1 MYSKVSLR
9 RFRTLILLVLMVVY
23 SDTTIAADHDFS
35 FRHLRLQE
43 GLSNSNTNCITQD
56 HEGFIWIGTAN
67 GLNKY
72 NGYNFTYYYADT
84 KKDTTLLSAE
94 IFSLLV
100 DDRNTLWVG
109 TYRGLHKY
117 NAASDNFIYI
127 PLHPVHGY
135 PIRYMIEGEDHT
147 IWIATAGSGLI
158 KYNTKND
165 SFIAFTLESQGET
178 RISSNDILS
187 LYKESNNKLW
197 IGTVNRGVDIFNIKQ
212 NSFQNINLANTFRNT
227 RNCNYVECF
236 HRLSKDTM
244 LIGTRN
250 GLYYYNESKKQLSE
264 FFYGNKKIVIKDGT
278 TVYSIHQ
285 DRRNRIWISTNGEGV
300 ICINRNTGS
309 IFRLIHNKEKS
320 TSLINENN
328 RTIFEDRQGNLW
340 IVSYQGGINILPNK
354 IRFFDS
360 YDLFDPNAIFKSNTV
375 TSITTDSKNNVWVG
389 TDGGGLKYID
399 RSAKKT
405 IHYYPTDNLSL
416 RIPDKVIMSLLIDK
430 KEKLWVGTYTGGL
443 SVYNMKTKSFKNY
456 KSTDQANSLSNN
468 YVSDLL
474 QDKRGNIWVGTNGTG
489 LNKYNPKTDNFSN
502 YFSED
507 TVNGTSLVN
516 NWINVLTEDNNGRI
530 WIGTFWGLSV
540 FDPDENYF
548 INYLRQGGE
557 VQNISNNVIYSIVES
572 SVNDIWI
579 GTRNGLN
586 KFLPHRNSFKVYTV
600 ANGLP
605 GNIIYGIEE
614 DSRGNLWISTNHGIC
629 KLNPKT
635 GETNNYFE
643 SDGLQSNEFTRGAS
657 YKSPKGELFFGGIQG
672 LNSFYPDS
680 IYEQYPIPKP
690 VISEFQIFDNKIRP
704 GHPFNGR
711 IILSKSISKTEKIRL
726 KHSDNSFSF
735 ELAALDFILPEKNF
749 YKFKMEGFDND
760 WKSLDLKHHKITY
773 TNLDAGTYFFKFKA
787 SSIDNQWSNDYS
799 QLIIQIDPPSYKTW
813 WAYSLYSIF
822 ILGIILTIWNF
833 FIKRIKLQSQ
843 IKLERLERQKSE
855 ELNQA
860 KLRFFTNISHEF
872 RTPITLITGPIERLL
887 SDQHM
892 GKKYRQT
899 FSLMQKNAHR
909 LLRLVNQL
917 IDLRKIE
924 SGSIKLK
931 ATEGDIIKFL
941 KEIYAAFG
949 DYAVQKSIDFQFIS
963 DINELKCWFDR
974 DKIDK
979 IIFNLLSNAFKFTPN
994 HGEII
999 LSAFIEE
1006 NSEQKQLK
1014 ITVKDSGKGIPEKD
1028 QQNIFTRFYQSSNK
1042 QGMANAGSGV
1052 GLSLTKNLV
1061 EVHKGTI
1068 DFVSVENLGTTFTFK
1083 LPLNGDIYSPT
1094 DKFDPDAKPEE
1105 HTIPDLPV
1113 IEQEND
1119 MVEVDF
1125 GSHNKHNYKILIVE
1139 DNYDLR
1145 KYIAA
1150 ELAIKYQ
1157 IIEAENGKEGM
1168 DKTMNELPDLII
1180 SDVLMPEMDG
1190 FEFCKQ
1196 IKSNLLTNHIPVI
1209 LLTAKA
1215 SIEQRIEGIE
1225 MGADSYIPK
1234 PFHPGHLKV
1243 RIRKLIELRLTLK
1256 QKFSDQLHSADLEIE
1271 PHHDKF
1277 LQKITDVIKKN
1288 ITDTELNIES
1298 LSKKMGMSRSNLH
1311 RKLVLLTDKSP
1322 SEFVRIIKLNESIDL
1337 LKKKQYNISEVS
1349 YMVGFNSLSYFTN
1362 CFKNHFH
1369 ISPTEFVEKLNA

>member
-1 MYSKVSLR
+1 MTIR
-9 RFRTLILLVLMVVY
+9 AFILSVLTFVY
-23 SDTTIAADHDFS
+23 IGSAVAIDNDFS

-43 GLSNSNTNCITQD
+43 GLSNSHTNCITQD

-67 GLNKY
+67 GLNKF

-84 KKDTTLLSAE
+84 KEDTTLLSGE

-100 DDRNTLWVG
+100 DKRNTLWVG

-117 NAASDNFIYI
+117 NAETDNFSYI
-127 PLHPVHGY
+127 PLDPVHGY
-135 PIRYMIEGEDHT
+135 PIRNMIDGEDYT

-165 SFIAFTLESQGET
+165 HFIAFTPDSKGET
-178 RISSNDILS
+178 NISSNDILTI
-187 LYKESNNKLW
+187 YKESNDRLW
-197 IGTVNRGVDIFNIKQ
+197 IGTVNNGVDIYDIKK
-212 NSFQNINLANTFRNT
+212 NRFKNINLANTFTNT
-227 RNCNYVECF
+227 RNCNSVECF
-236 HRLSKDTM
+236 YKLSEDTL

-264 FFYGNKKIVIKDGT
+264 FFYNKEKIITKDGT
-278 TVYSIHQ
+278 TVYSICK
-285 DRRNRIWISTNGEGV
+285 DRQNRLWISTNGEGV
-300 ICINRNTGS
+300 ICIDRNTGN
-309 IFRLIHNKEKS
+309 IFRLKHDKEKS

-328 RTIFEDRQGNLW
+328 RSLFEDRQGNIW

-354 IRFFDS
+354 IRFFEN
-360 YDLFDPNAIFKSNTV
+360 YNLFDPDAFFKSNTV

-399 RSAKKT
+399 RSAQKT
-405 IHYYPTDNLSL
+405 CHYYPKDNLSNS
-416 RIPDKVIMSLLIDK
+416 IPDKVIMSLLIDK
-430 KEKLWVGTYTGGL
+430 KENLWIGTYSGGL
-443 SVYNMKTKSFKNY
+443 SVYNRKDKSFKNY
-456 KSTDQANSLSNN
+456 KKTEQAYSLSNN
-468 YVSDLL
+468 YAAALL
-474 QDKRGNIWVGTNGTG
+474 QDKRGNIWIGTNGGG
-489 LNKYNPKTDNFSN
+489 LNKYNPSTGNFTA
-502 YFSED
+502 YISED
-507 TVNGTSLVN
+507 TTYGTSLVN
-516 NWINVLTEDNNGRI
+516 NWINAIAEDNNGRI

-540 FDPDENYF
+540 FDPDANYF
-548 INYLRQGGE
+548 INYLRQRGE
-557 VQNISNNVIYSIVES
+557 AHNISNNVIYSIIETS
-572 SVNDIWI
+572 DNEIWI

-586 KFLPHRNSFKVYTV
+586 KFLPHRNSFQVYTV

-614 DSRGNLWISTNHGIC
+614 DNRGNLWISTNHGLC

-657 YKSPKGELFFGGIQG
+657 YKSSTGELFFGGIQG
-672 LNSFYPDS
+672 LNSFHPDS
-680 IYEQYPIPKP
+680 IYEQYQIPKP
-690 VISEFQIFDNKIRP
+690 VISEFQIFDQKIRP
-704 GHPFNGR
+704 GHAFNDR
-711 IILSKSISKTEKIRL
+711 IILTNPISKTPKIRL

-749 YKFKMEGFDND
+749 YQYKMEGFDNA
-760 WKSLDLKHHKITY
+760 WKSLDLKQHKITY
-773 TNLDAGTYFFKFKA
+773 TNLDAGTYIFKFKA
-787 SSIDNQWSNDYS
+787 SSIDNQWSDDYS
-799 QLIIQIDPPSYKTW
+799 QLIIQIDPPPYKTW
-813 WAYSLYSIF
+813 WAYALYGLF
-822 ILGIILTIWNF
+822 IVGLMLTIWNF
-833 FIKRIKLQSQ
+833 FAKRIKLQGQ
-843 IKLERLERQKSE
+843 IKLERVERQKSE

-872 RTPITLITGPIERLL
+872 RTPITLILGPIEKLL
-887 SDQHM
+887 SDQQL
-892 GKKYRQT
+892 GKKYKQT
-899 FSLMQKNAHR
+899 FLLMHKNANR

-917 IDLRKIE
+917 IDLRKVE

-931 ATEGDIIKFL
+931 VTEGDIIKFL

-949 DYAVQKSIDFQFIS
+949 DYAVQKGIDFQFIS
-963 DINELKCWFDR
+963 DLDELKCWFDE

-979 IIFNLLSNAFKFTPN
+979 IIFNLLSNAFKFTPK

-999 LSAFIEE
+999 LSAFVEE
-1006 NSEQKQLK
+1006 TAGQKQLK
-1014 ITVKDSGKGIPEKD
+1014 IMVKDTGRGIPEKD
-1028 QQNIFTRFYQSSNK
+1028 KDNVFTRFYQISNK
-1042 QGMANAGSGV
+1042 QGIGNEGSGV

-1061 EVHKGTI
+1061 EIHKGTI
-1068 DFVSVENLGTTFTFK
+1068 DFISAENSGTSFTVK
-1083 LPLNGDIYSPT
+1083 LPLNDEIYSPT
-1094 DKFDPDAKPEE
+1094 EKFDLDARPEK
-1105 HTIPDLPV
+1105 HNISDLP
-1113 IEQEND
+1113 IMDTEN
-1119 MVEVDF
+1119 VEVEDAF
-1125 GSHNKHNYKILIVE
+1125 RSNQTDKYKILIVE
-1139 DNYDLR
+1139 DNFDLR

-1150 ELAIKYQ
+1150 ELALDYQ
-1157 IIEAENGKEGM
+1157 IIEAENGKEGIQ
-1168 DKTMNELPDLII
+1168 KTMNELPDLII

-1196 IKSNLLTNHIPVI
+1196 VKSNLLTNHIPVI
-1209 LLTAKA
+1209 LLTAKT

-1234 PFHPGHLKV
+1234 PFHPEHVKV
-1243 RIRKLIELRLTLK
+1243 RVRKLIELRFTLK
-1256 QKFSDQLHSADLEIE
+1256 QKFSAQMHQTDLEVK

-1277 LQKITDVIKKN
+1277 LEKITEVIKKN

-1298 LSKKMGMSRSNLH
+1298 LSKIMGMSRSNLH

-1322 SEFVRIIKLNESIDL
+1322 SEFVRIIKLNESLTL

-1369 ISPTEFVEKLNA
+1369 ISPTEYLEKLNK